1 MQGTKYINMHKRNVQ
16 KETDTIRKTRAR
28 QERLDEISGKIE
40 RAKHKSMRTSYH
52 EKLKVLN
59 DLTTIHRVFEP
70 LYVIQEDQEGLVNG
84 TMQKTENCADETTAT
99 VAKLPRLLR
108 RAQSE
113 RTTTETIRMEP
124 KMSQCLGGK
133 MPLKN
138 NSNSQENPENRKLL
152 RPRSYSWS
160 PNSPCSEPVQTRCA
174 FQSKR
179 EYIAK
184 LRSAAEEPC
193 VSDSMSTVTMGYL
206 AFKRVLRNKR
216 RPENMARQSLDS
228 RFRSMSL
235 DETELSAIPEL
246 TEERDADILG
256 ECIAQTSS
264 PTVNKDE
271 KLKLGFSR
279 YRQAPDRKRRLCSTL
294 SWPSAE
300 LPKGPSERSPGLI
313 PNGRRLRLKEVKN
326 VNLLLKQRSPLE
338 KVRTESGADEEEET
352 LETCFVNPK
361 QKIKISQNRH
371 NRFNGTFK
379 LLKPMGT
386 GCFSGSFEAITQ

>member
-1 MQGTKYINMHKRNVQ
+1 MHKRNVQ

-52 EKLKVLN
+52 EKVKVLN

-84 TMQKTENCADETTAT
+84 TMQKTENCVGETTAS

-124 KMSQCLGGK
+124 RMSQCLGGK
-133 MPLKN
+133 MLLKN
-138 NSNSQENPENRKLL
+138 NSNTQENPENRKLL

-160 PNSPCSEPVQTRCA
+160 PNSPCSESVQTRCA

-193 VSDSMSTVTMGYL
+193 VSDSMSSVTMGYL

-235 DETELSAIPEL
+235 DETELSVIPEL

-256 ECIAQTSS
+256 ECTAQTSS

-279 YRQAPDRKRRLCSTL
+279 YRQAPDKKRKLRSTL

-300 LPKGPSERSPGLI
+300 LPKGPSERNPGLI
-313 PNGRRLRLKEVKN
+313 PNGRLRPKEVKN

-338 KVRTESGADEEEET
+338 KVRTESGVNEEEQT

-361 QKIKISQNRH
+361 QKTKISQNRH

-386 GCFSGSFEAITQ
+386 GCFSGSFQAITQ